1 MGYKR
6 TVRCSYCY
14 ESGHNKSSCPA
25 YKQRIESYRA
35 EFGDDHYLVRD
46 WDAKKARKAAA
57 VSNRKCSYC
66 GEKGH
71 NRAGCTKLKAAMAAF
86 TARNAEYCENIYAA
100 LVESGIGPGA
110 MLRMRRWGDLYNT
123 VMVVGINWEA
133 AHMAGPNQDFI
144 LYRDVKNITKSAD
157 WNGDTR
163 LPKFV
168 TGKGYGPDYEVL
180 VPSSSKRIKAT
191 MPASYLAGSLGVK
204 KVFKDKDYGIHTMD
218 PHKWGEYTTEFDPE
232 RYSTKVA
239 NR

>member
-1 MGYKR
+1 
-6 TVRCSYCY
+6 
-14 ESGHNKSSCPA
+14 
-25 YKQRIESYRA
+25 
-35 EFGDDHYLVRD
+35 
-46 WDAKKARKAAA
+46 
-57 VSNRKCSYC
+57 
-66 GEKGH
+66 
-71 NRAGCTKLKAAMAAF
+71 
-86 TARNAEYCENIYAA
+86 
-100 LVESGIGPGA
+100 
-110 MLRMRRWGDLYNT
+110 
-123 VMVVGINWEA
+123 MVVGINWEA

-157 WNGDTR
+157 WTGDTR
-163 LPKFV
+163 HPKFV

-218 PHKWGEYTTEFDPE
+218 PHKWGDYTTEFDPE

>member
-25 YKQRIESYRA
+25 YKAKIESYRA
-35 EFGDDHYLVRD
+35 AHGDDHYLVRD

-66 GEKGH
+66 GEQGH

-86 TARNAEYCENIYAA
+86 TARNAEYCENMYAA
-100 LVESGIGPGA
+100 LVENGIGPGA
-110 MLRMRRWGDLYNT
+110 MIRWRVWGDHYKVHL
-123 VMVVGINWEA
+123 VVGINWEA
-133 AHMAGPNQDFI
+133 INMAQANQSFI
-144 LYRDVKNITKSAD
+144 QTRDITRIAKSAD
-157 WNGDTR
+157 WNEETR
-163 LPKFV
+163 LSKQI
-168 TGKGYGPDYEVL
+168 TGRGYGPDFEVL

-191 MPASYLAGSLGVK
+191 MPSSFFAGSLGVK
-204 KVFKDKDYGIHTMD
+204 KVFKDKDIGIHTMD

-232 RYSTKVA
+232 RFSTKVV
-239 NR
+239 R